1 MDLLFSSSGEELIE
15 ITYNLDYYSIGLNVN
30 KFRYTTETKIFTNE
44 YGEKFFPIA
53 WERGAIKKSDKSG
66 NEISISM
73 SIDSELAEIYKTS
86 SVKHSSTEATVVIYQ
101 LDQNGNPFVFWT
113 GKISSASFQDAR
125 INISCRS
132 MLDILDQNALNDRTQ
147 PTCNHKVYSARCGV
161 NYYAFSKEVTV
172 TALENKKRK
181 IFVSGI
187 TEDTG
192 YFVNGWAH
200 IDTEKLMIVNH
211 NKTDSSI
218 SVLTTP
224 KDIVVGSK
232 IRIAKGCTGTIIACR
247 EFNNVDNFFGFPNIP
262 IKNPFK

>member
-15 ITYNLDYYSIGLNVN
+15 ITYNLDYYSVGLHVD
-30 KFRYTTETKIFTNE
+30 KFRYTTETKIFTKAN
-44 YGEKFFPIA
+44 GDKFFPIA
-53 WERGAIKKSDKSG
+53 WERSAIKKSDKSG
-66 NEISISM
+66 NEIVISM
-73 SIDSELAEIYKTS
+73 SIDSQLAQIYKTT
-86 SVKHSSTEATVVIYQ
+86 SVIHSSTEATVVIYQ

-181 IFVSGI
+181 IFVSGM
-187 TEDTG
+187 TADTG
-192 YFVNGWAH
+192 YYVNGWAH
-200 IDTEKLMIVNH
+200 IDSEKLMIVNH
-211 NKTDSSI
+211 SKDENFI
-218 SVLTTP
+218 NVLTTP
-224 KDIVVGSK
+224 KDIEVGDK
-232 IRIAKGCTGTIIACR
+232 IRIAKGCTGTITLCR

-262 IKNPFK
+262 VKSPFK